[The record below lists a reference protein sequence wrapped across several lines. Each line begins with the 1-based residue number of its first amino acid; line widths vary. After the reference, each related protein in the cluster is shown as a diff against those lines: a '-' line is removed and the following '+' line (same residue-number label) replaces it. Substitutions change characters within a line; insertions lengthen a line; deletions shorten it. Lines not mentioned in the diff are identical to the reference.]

1 MKRKIEKRSES
12 TMKFF
17 TPELYLRYNSAD
29 DADAD
34 RADEDWERAILEYK
48 NHLSKFSKEMS
59 SRAKDL
65 AENLCLHDAE
75 LLSLQEDTLESSSLP
90 VFPVSIVIVALKK
103 DSKIVIII
111 YILRSKVVWSRPLKG
126 WSFSKLRTHW
136 LYDEIDFEE
145 EGSYYWHRI
154 LLSDGRVISIPFI
167 DVIVQAF
174 SEQNPETAI
183 ASLLRA

>member
-1 MKRKIEKRSES
+1 MR
-12 TMKFF
+12 FF

-34 RADEDWERAILEYK
+34 RADEDWERAIREYK
-48 NHLSKFSKEMS
+48 DHLSKFSKEMS
-59 SRAKDL
+59 SRVKDL

-75 LLSLQEDTLESSSLP
+75 LLSLQEDTLESSGLP
-90 VFPVSIVIVALKK
+90 IFPVSVAIVSLKK

-111 YILRSKVVWSRPLKG
+111 YSLGSKVVQSRPLEE
-126 WSFSKLRTHW
+126 WPFSKLRTHW
-136 LYDEIDFEE
+136 LYDEIDLEKQRP
-145 EGSYYWHRI
+145 YLYWHRI
-154 LLSDGRVISIPFI
+154 LLSDGRVISIPFV

-183 ASLLRA
+183 TSLRRA